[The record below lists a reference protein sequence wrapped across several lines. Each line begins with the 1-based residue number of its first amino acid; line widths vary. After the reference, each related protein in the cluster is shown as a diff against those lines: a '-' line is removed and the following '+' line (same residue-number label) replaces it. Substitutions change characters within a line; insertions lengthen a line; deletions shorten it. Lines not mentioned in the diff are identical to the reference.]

1 MPAFLRPGDR
11 TTGSYAPR
19 SARPVAAP
27 AAHVCCTHFLV
38 RTDVLDD
45 AVVLRLSGEL
55 DRAAVPCLLHAVER
69 ALVRGRHRL
78 VLDMEAL
85 RFCDA
90 GGVGG
95 LITARR
101 AAEAV
106 AVRMFV
112 ARPSRLLR
120 RLLSLCR
127 VSACFPT
134 LP

>member
-11 TTGSYAPR
+11 TTGTYAPR
-19 SARPVAAP
+19 TARPFASP
-27 AAHVCCTHFLV
+27 AAHVCCTHFRV
-38 RTDVLDD
+38 RTDLCDD

-69 ALVRGRHRL
+69 ALVRGRHRI
-78 VLDMEAL
+78 VLDMDAL

-95 LITARR
+95 LLSARR
-101 AAEAV
+101 AAESV
-106 AVRMFV
+106 AVRIYL

-120 RLLSLCR
+120 RLLALCR
-127 VSACFPT
+127 VSGCFPT
-134 LP
+134 VS